1 MRIPGSE
8 VVIVGVEII
17 NNIINTATGT
27 IIVTIKF
34 DTIVIEKVIKL

>member
-27 IIVTIKF
+27 IIVTIQF